1 MLLMKIFEETPE
13 IISIDRRD
21 IDRRDSNVS
30 SFEMERRQRDRRKK
44 VSVPLALYI
53 KQKVEQYFTQL
64 NGHDPVGLHAM
75 VISEVERPLLE
86 AALEYSGY
94 NQTKAAKAL
103 GLSRST
109 LRKKMEQYHIS

>member
-1 MLLMKIFEETPE
+1 MEAFEENPD
-13 IISIDRRD
+13 IIGIDRRD
-21 IDRRDSNVS
+21 ADRRDMNAPTI
-30 SFEMERRQRDRRKK
+30 EKERRQKDRRKK
-44 VSVPLALYI
+44 VSVPLAIYI

-64 NGHDPVGLHAM
+64 NGHDPVGLHGM

-109 LRKKMEQYHIS
+109 LRKKMEEYNIS

>member
-1 MLLMKIFEETPE
+1 MEALEQNPE

-21 IDRRDSNVS
+21 IDRRDAAISNIEV
-30 SFEMERRQRDRRKK
+30 ERRQRDRRKK

-64 NGHDPVGLHAM
+64 NGHDPVGLHTL

-86 AALEYSGY
+86 AALEFSGH

-109 LRKKMEQYHIS
+109 LRKKMEQYRIG

>member
-1 MLLMKIFEETPE
+1 MLHMKVCEENPD

-21 IDRRDSNVS
+21 IERRDNSVATYEFDRR
-30 SFEMERRQRDRRKK
+30 QKDRRKR
-44 VSVPLALYI
+44 VSVPLAIYI

-86 AALEYSGY
+86 AALEYSGH

-109 LRKKMEQYHIS
+109 LRKKMEDYGIS